1 MIKIGDFSKLSLVS
15 VRMLRYYEEVGLF
28 KPCYVDTFTSYRYY
42 SVDQLPRLNRILA
55 LRDLGLTID
64 QVARL
69 LDDGLPPEQ
78 LRGMLKIKEL
88 ELQQQVMDEQ
98 ARLARVKARLRQIE
112 EENAM
117 PTYDILVKKIEPL
130 TVASLRKT
138 IPQPQEVGMMMQDLF
153 MTLDRCGIRPAGPP
167 SAIWHDTEHKEADW
181 DTEVVVQVD
190 QVDATNMHPL
200 TNLGPLGESAVK
212 IVRLPGV
219 SAMASTYHKGSYEG
233 FPEAYTALM
242 SWIETNGY
250 HLAGP
255 MREIYL
261 VGPGPEA
268 TYPAAYLT
276 EIQVPVEK
284 A

>member
-1 MIKIGDFSKLSLVS
+1 MIKIGDFSKLSWVS
-15 VRMLRYYEEVGLF
+15 VRMLRYYEEMGLF
-28 KPCYVDTFTSYRYY
+28 KPIHVDTFTGYRYY

-55 LRDLGLTID
+55 LRDLGLTIE
-64 QVARL
+64 QVACL
-69 LDDGLPPEQ
+69 LEEGLAPEQ
-78 LRGMLKIKEL
+78 LRGMLKIKKL

-98 ARLARVKARLRQIE
+98 ARLARVEARLRQIE

-117 PTYDILVKKIEPL
+117 PAYDVLVKKIEPL

-138 IPQPQEVGMMMQDLF
+138 IPQPQDVGMMMQELF
-153 MTLDRCGIRPAGPP
+153 VSLERCGIRPAGPP

-181 DTEVVVQVD
+181 DAEVAVQVD
-190 QVDATNMHPL
+190 QGTPANLAT
-200 TNLGPLGESAVK
+200 LGESSVR

-219 SAMASTYHKGSYEG
+219 TSMASTFHQGSYEG
-233 FPEAYTALM
+233 FADAYTALM
-242 SWIETNGY
+242 GWIEKNGY

-255 MREIYL
+255 MREVYL
-261 VGPGPEA
+261 RGPGPEPTDPA
-268 TYPAAYLT
+268 TYLT

>member
-15 VRMLRYYEEVGLF
+15 VRMLRYYEEMGLF
-28 KPCYVDTFTSYRYY
+28 KPVKVDTFTGYRYY

-69 LDDGLPPEQ
+69 LDEGLPPEQ
-78 LRGMLKIKEL
+78 LRGMLMIKQL
-88 ELQQQVMDEQ
+88 ELQQQVTEER
-98 ARLARVKARLRQIE
+98 ARLARVEARLRQIE

-117 PTYDILVKKIEPL
+117 PVYEILIKKIEPL

-138 IPQPQEVGMMMQDLF
+138 IPQPQDVGMMMQELF
-153 MTLDRCGIRPAGPP
+153 TTLDACGIRPSGPP
-167 SAIWHDTEHKEADW
+167 IAIWHDTEHKETDW
-181 DTEVVVQVD
+181 DAEVVAQVD
-190 QVDATNMHPL
+190 QATPA
-200 TNLGPLGESAVK
+200 NLGKLGESSVQ
-212 IVRLPGV
+212 IRCLP
-219 SAMASTYHKGSYEG
+219 AEALMASTIHQGSYEG
-233 FPEAYTALM
+233 FQDAYTALM

-255 MREIYL
+255 MRETYL
-261 VGPGPEA
+261 RGPSSMPTDPA
-268 TYPAAYLT
+268 TYLT

-284 A
+284 I